1 MTFVEKGVG
10 GDTLRTRHDKFAD
23 TGASQTFKGNQEFI
37 VTNDR
42 TGEILK
48 LEVLRTN
55 LRLTTCL
62 ETALVYWYVGV
73 SVTFTTLIVKTETAL
88 LERQGKTTFYFPG
101 KFLNFSEATTGGVL

>member
-10 GDTLRTRHDKFAD
+10 GDTLRARHDKFAD
-23 TGASQTFKGNQEFI
+23 TGESQTFKGNQEFI

-48 LEVLRTN
+48 LEVLRTD

-62 ETALVYWYVGV
+62 ETGLVY
-73 SVTFTTLIVKTETAL
+73 
-88 LERQGKTTFYFPG
+88 
-101 KFLNFSEATTGGVL
+101 